1 MKSVTRYT
9 VFLIGLLSLCFSCR
23 EECCQD
29 CVDSK
34 CRFANIITAQSGCYD
49 AEKGLVLTATG
60 NAPDL
65 SYQIWTVYVLK
76 DTTNGWTP
84 TDININEYRNGNI
97 TIPDSILLENQ
108 QVVAGVS
115 TWCNGSYYDSMY
127 FHFSRV
133 ASNNC
138 TTWIGRDKPRH
149 IYYCLVP
156 SEMLDTRGHQ
166 HEDNNMELQYG
177 FQKKSHLYSDTQA
190 RYSNYSRM

>member
-49 AEKGLVLTATG
+49 AENGLLLTATG

-76 DTTNGWTP
+76 DTTDGWTP
-84 TDININEYRNGNI
+84 TDFKINEYRNGNI
-97 TIPDSILLENQ
+97 TIPDSILLGNQ
-108 QVVAGVS
+108 QVVAGVT
-115 TWCNGSYYDSMY
+115 TWCNGSYFDSMY

-133 ASNNC
+133 SP
-138 TTWIGRDKPRH
+138 TT
-149 IYYCLVP
+149 
-156 SEMLDTRGHQ
+156 
-166 HEDNNMELQYG
+166 
-177 FQKKSHLYSDTQA
+177 A
-190 RYSNYSRM
+190 RLG